1 MGKNKQKN
9 YKFQVYNQ
17 KFGIS
22 LDLHYLCTVNKTL
35 NQTNKVYYMKL
46 RTLFAGAL
54 MLMTGLSA
62 NAENKNPDFISQLM
76 AKMTVEEKL
85 GQLNLLPGTSAT
97 TGELK
102 NSPLMQLVAQ
112 GKLGTILNQTG
123 VDGIRQLQDAAVKK
137 SRLGIPLLIGM
148 DVIHGYETIFP
159 IPLGMSCSW
168 DLQAIEQAARIAAKE
183 ATADG
188 ICWTYSPMVDIAL
201 DARWGRIAEGNGE
214 DPFLGSRIAEAL
226 VRGYQGDFGPENMM
240 ACVKHYALYG
250 GAEAGRD
257 YNTVDMSHIRM
268 YNQFFPPYEAAAK
281 AGAGSVMTS
290 FNIVDYIPATAN
302 RWLIDDVL
310 RKQWGWDGFVVTDY
324 GAIAEIIKHGLGDL
338 SQASVLALKA
348 GTDMDMCSEGFINT
362 LEQSLKE
369 GKVTMAEIDQAC
381 RRVLEAKYKLGLF
394 DNPYRFLDK
403 KRRAK
408 DIYTPEHRK
417 AARELAAESFVLLK
431 NENNLLPL
439 KKQGKIALIGPM
451 ADNRIN
457 MVGTWAPTAANQKY
471 ATLKEAMEKALA
483 GRATLSCAQGCNFT
497 SDSTLQK
504 DAGFYRAT
512 PFKDSEKLKRE
523 AIETAKDADV
533 IICAMGE
540 SAEMSGESSSRATL
554 EIFDV
559 QKELLESLLKLGKP
573 IVLLNFAGRPTV
585 MTWEQNHLPAILQVW
600 FGGSE
605 AGDAICDVI
614 FGDKVPSGKLTTSMP
629 QTTGQE
635 PLYYNYLPTGRPVGE
650 DRKDFAKFGSNY
662 FDVRNDPL
670 YPFGFGLSYTTFEY
684 SDVKLDGRT
693 ASVTV
698 KNTGYYDADE
708 IVQLY
713 IHDVVASI
721 TRPVKEL
728 KGFERIHLKKGESRV
743 VRFEITDDMLKFY
756 DHDLNYVLEPGEFE
770 VMIGPDSSL
779 KHLKK
784 AILRHN

>member
-1 MGKNKQKN
+1 
-9 YKFQVYNQ
+9 
-17 KFGIS
+17 
-22 LDLHYLCTVNKTL
+22 
-35 NQTNKVYYMKL
+35 MKL
-46 RTLFAGAL
+46 RQLLLGVVVLVAG
-54 MLMTGLSA
+54 G
-62 NAENKNPDFISQLM
+62 NAVAQDQKMNDFIDQLM

-85 GQLNLLPGTSAT
+85 GQMNLLPGTSAT

-102 NSPLMQLVAQ
+102 NSPLMTLVAQ
-112 GKLGTILNQTG
+112 GKLGTILNQKG
-123 VDGIRQLQDAAVKK
+123 VEGIRALQDAAVKQ
-137 SRLGIPLLIGM
+137 SRLGIPLLVGM

-168 DLQAIEQAARIAAKE
+168 DLKAIEEAARIAAKE

-214 DPFLGSRIAEAL
+214 DPYLGSRIAEAL
-226 VRGYQGDFGPENMM
+226 VKGYQGDYGPENMM

-290 FNIVDYIPATAN
+290 FNIVDYTPATAN

-310 RKQWGWDGFVVTDY
+310 RQQWGWDGFVVTDY
-324 GAIAEIIKHGLGDL
+324 GAIGEITQHGLGDL
-338 SQASVLALKA
+338 SRASVLALKA

-362 LEQSLKE
+362 LEASLKE
-369 GKVTMAEIDQAC
+369 GQVTMAEIDQAC

-394 DNPYRFLDK
+394 DNPYRFLDL
-403 KRRAK
+403 KRRDK

-417 AARELAAESFVLLK
+417 AARDLAAETFVLLK
-431 NENNLLPL
+431 NEGGLLPL

-451 ADNRIN
+451 GDNRAN
-457 MVGTWAPTAANQKY
+457 MTGTWAPTAVNEKY

-483 GRATLSCAQGCNFT
+483 GRATLTYAQGCNFT

-504 DAGFYRAT
+504 DGGFYRAT
-512 PFKDSEKLKRE
+512 PFKDSEQLKRE
-523 AIETAKDADV
+523 AIEKAKEADV

-540 SAEMSGESSSRATL
+540 SAEMSGECSSRATL
-554 EIFDV
+554 EMFDV
-559 QKELLESLLKLGKP
+559 QRELLEALLELGKP
-573 IVLLNFAGRPTV
+573 LVVLNFAGRPTV
-585 MTWEQNHLPAILQVW
+585 MTWEQAHVPAILQVW

-605 AGDAICDVI
+605 AGDAICDVV

-629 QTTGQE
+629 QATGQE

-650 DRKDFAKFGSNY
+650 DRQSFSKFGSNY

-670 YPFGFGLSYTTFEY
+670 YPFGYGLSYTTFDY
-684 SDVKLDGRT
+684 SDVSLNGRT
-693 ASVTV
+693 ASVVVT
-698 KNTGYYDADE
+698 NTGDYDADE
-708 IVQLY
+708 VVELY

-728 KGFERIHLKKGESRV
+728 KGFERIHLKKGESKV
-743 VRFEITDDMLKFY
+743 VKFEITDDLLKFY
-756 DHDLNYVLEPGEFE
+756 DRDLNYVLEPGDFE
-770 VMIGPDSSL
+770 IMIGPDSSL

-784 AILRHN
+784 AILSVP

>member
-1 MGKNKQKN
+1 MGVLVLLAGQNVLAQ
-9 YKFQVYNQ
+9 NQ
-17 KFGIS
+17 K
-22 LDLHYLCTVNKTL
+22 
-35 NQTNKVYYMKL
+35 
-46 RTLFAGAL
+46 
-54 MLMTGLSA
+54 SA
-62 NAENKNPDFISQLM
+62 QAQDQKMNAFIDRLM

-85 GQLNLLPGTSAT
+85 GQMNLLPGTSAT

-102 NSPLMQLVAQ
+102 DSPLLTLIEQ
-112 GKLGTILNQTG
+112 GKLGTVLNQKG
-123 VDGIRQLQDAAVKK
+123 VEGIRQLQDAARR
-137 SRLGIPLLIGM
+137 SRLGIPVLVGM

-168 DLQAIEQAARIAAKE
+168 DLEAIEQAARIAAKE

-226 VRGYQGDFGPENMM
+226 VKGYQGNYGPENMM

-257 YNTVDMSHIRM
+257 YNTVDMSRIRM

-302 RWLIDDVL
+302 KWLIDDVL

-324 GAIAEIIKHGLGDL
+324 GSIAEITKHGLGDL
-338 SQASVLALKA
+338 QQASVLALKA
-348 GTDMDMCSEGFINT
+348 GTDMDMCAEGFIKT

-381 RRVLEAKYKLGLF
+381 RRVLEAKYILGLF
-394 DNPYRFLDK
+394 DNPYRFLDP
-403 KRRAK
+403 KRHEK
-408 DIYTPEHRK
+408 DIYTLEHRQ
-417 AARELAAESFVLLK
+417 AARQLAAESFVLLK
-431 NENNLLPL
+431 NEKMKELNNERVLPL
-439 KKQGKIALIGPM
+439 KKQGRIALIGPM

-457 MVGTWAPTAANQKY
+457 MAGTWAPTATNERY
-471 ATLKEAMEKALA
+471 VTLKEAMERALA
-483 GRATLSCAQGCNFT
+483 GKATVSYAQGCNFT
-497 SDSTLQK
+497 SDSTIQK
-504 DAGFYRAT
+504 DGGFYRQT
-512 PFKDSEKLKRE
+512 PFKDATLLRRE
-523 AIETAKDADV
+523 ALDIARDADV
-533 IICAMGE
+533 IVCAMGE
-540 SAEMSGESSSRATL
+540 SAEMSGECSSRATL
-554 EIFDV
+554 EMFDT
-559 QKELLESLLKLGKP
+559 QRELLEALLALGKP
-573 IVLLNFAGRPTV
+573 LVVLNFAGRPTV
-585 MTWEQNHLPAILQVW
+585 LTWENDNVPAILQVW

-605 AGDAICDVI
+605 AGDAICDVL
-614 FGDKVPSGKLTTSMP
+614 FGDKVPCGKLTTSMP
-629 QTTGQE
+629 QATGQE

-650 DRKDFAKFGSNY
+650 DLSTFSKFGSNY

-670 YPFGFGLSYTTFEY
+670 FPFGFGLSYTTFGY
-684 SDVKLDGRT
+684 SDIRLNGRK

-698 KNTGYYDADE
+698 TNTGDYDGVE

-728 KGFERIHLKKGESRV
+728 KGFQRIHLKKGESREV
-743 VRFEITDDMLKFY
+743 TFEITDDLLKFY
-756 DHDLNYVLEPGEFE
+756 NSSLDYVLEPGDFE
-770 VMIGPDSSL
+770 IMIGPDSSL

-784 AILRHN
+784 AVLTVE

>member
-1 MGKNKQKN
+1 
-9 YKFQVYNQ
+9 
-17 KFGIS
+17 
-22 LDLHYLCTVNKTL
+22 
-35 NQTNKVYYMKL
+35 MKL
-46 RTLFAGAL
+46 KRLLVGAL
-54 MLMTGLSA
+54 LLLSGLHVTA
-62 NAENKNPDFISQLM
+62 QDTKMNDFISQLM
-76 AKMTVEEKL
+76 ARMTVEEKL
-85 GQLNLLPGTSAT
+85 GQMNLLPGTSAT

-102 NSPLMQLVAQ
+102 NSPLMQLIAQ
-112 GKLGTILNQTG
+112 GKLGTILNQKG

-137 SRLGIPLLIGM
+137 SRLGIPLLVGM

-168 DLQAIEQAARIAAKE
+168 DLAAIEQAARIAAKE

-226 VRGYQGDFGPENMM
+226 VRGYQGNYGPENMM

-268 YNQFFPPYEAAAK
+268 YNQFFPPYQAAAK
-281 AGAGSVMTS
+281 AGAGSFMTS
-290 FNIVDYIPATAN
+290 FNIVDYTPATAN

-310 RKQWGWDGFVVTDY
+310 RKQWQWDGFVVTDY
-324 GAIAEIIKHGLGDL
+324 GAIAEMMKHGLGNL
-338 SQASVLALKA
+338 PQVSALALKA
-348 GTDMDMCSEGFINT
+348 GTDMDMCAEGFIGT

-394 DNPYRFLDK
+394 QNPYRFLDK
-403 KRRAK
+403 KRRTT
-408 DIYTPEHRK
+408 DIYTTEHK
-417 AARELAAESFVLLK
+417 QAARNLAAESFVLLK
-431 NENNLLPL
+431 NQDQLLPL

-451 ADNRIN
+451 AHNRAN
-457 MVGTWAPTAANQKY
+457 MAGTWAPTADNSKY
-471 ATLKEAMEKALA
+471 ITLKEAMEQALA
-483 GRATLSCAQGCNFT
+483 GKATVSYAQGCNFT

-504 DAGFYRAT
+504 DGGFYRAT
-512 PFKDSEKLKRE
+512 PFKDSELLKRE
-523 AIETAKDADV
+523 ALAIAKDADV
-533 IICAMGE
+533 IVCAMGE

-554 EIFDV
+554 EMFDV
-559 QKELLESLLKLGKP
+559 QRELLQALLQLDKP
-573 IVLLNFAGRPTV
+573 VVVLNFAGRPTV
-585 MTWEQNHLPAILQVW
+585 LSWEQAHVPAILQVW

-605 AGDAICDVI
+605 AGDAICDVL

-629 QTTGQE
+629 QVTGQE

-650 DRKDFAKFGSNY
+650 DRKEFQKFGSNY

-670 YPFGFGLSYTTFEY
+670 YPFGYGLSYTTFAY
-684 SDVKLDGRT
+684 SDVTLNGRT
-693 ASVTV
+693 AQVTV
-698 KNTGYYDADE
+698 TNTGNYDADE

-728 KGFERIHLKKGESRV
+728 KGFERIHLKKGESKV
-743 VRFEITDDMLKFY
+743 VKFEITDDLLKFY
-756 DHDLNYVLEPGEFE
+756 NSQLEYVLEPGDFE
-770 VMIGPDSSL
+770 IMIGPDSSL

-784 AILRHN
+784 AVLTIQ

>member
-1 MGKNKQKN
+1 
-9 YKFQVYNQ
+9 
-17 KFGIS
+17 
-22 LDLHYLCTVNKTL
+22 
-35 NQTNKVYYMKL
+35 MKL
-46 RTLFAGAL
+46 RQLLLGVVVLVAG
-54 MLMTGLSA
+54 G
-62 NAENKNPDFISQLM
+62 NAVAQNQKMNDFIDQLM

-85 GQLNLLPGTSAT
+85 GQMNLLPGTSAT

-102 NSPLMQLVAQ
+102 NSPLMALVAQ
-112 GKLGTILNQTG
+112 GKLGTILNQKG
-123 VDGIRQLQDAAVKK
+123 VEGIRALQDAAVKQ
-137 SRLGIPLLIGM
+137 SRLGIPLLVGM

-168 DLQAIEQAARIAAKE
+168 DLKAIEEAARIAAKE

-214 DPFLGSRIAEAL
+214 DPYLGSRIAEAL
-226 VRGYQGDFGPENMM
+226 VKGYQGNYGPENMM

-290 FNIVDYIPATAN
+290 FNIVDYTPATAN

-310 RKQWGWDGFVVTDY
+310 RQQWGWDGFVVTDY
-324 GAIAEIIKHGLGDL
+324 GAIGEITQHGLGDL
-338 SQASVLALKA
+338 SRASVLALKA

-362 LEQSLKE
+362 LEASLKE
-369 GKVTMAEIDQAC
+369 GQVTMAEIDQAC

-394 DNPYRFLDK
+394 DNPYRFLDV
-403 KRRAK
+403 KRRDK

-417 AARELAAESFVLLK
+417 AARDLAAETFVLLK
-431 NENNLLPL
+431 NEGRLLPL

-451 ADNRIN
+451 GDNRAN
-457 MVGTWAPTAANQKY
+457 MTGTWAPTAVNEKY

-483 GRATLSCAQGCNFT
+483 GRATLTYAQGCNFT

-504 DAGFYRAT
+504 DGGFYRAT
-512 PFKDSEKLKRE
+512 PFKDSEQLKRE
-523 AIETAKDADV
+523 AIEKAKEADV

-540 SAEMSGESSSRATL
+540 SAEMSGECSSRATL
-554 EIFDV
+554 EMFDV
-559 QKELLESLLKLGKP
+559 QRELLEELLELGKP
-573 IVLLNFAGRPTV
+573 LVVLNFAGRPTV
-585 MTWEQNHLPAILQVW
+585 MTWEQAHVPAILQVW

-605 AGDAICDVI
+605 AGDAICDVV

-629 QTTGQE
+629 QATGQE

-650 DRKDFAKFGSNY
+650 DRQSFSKFGSNY

-670 YPFGFGLSYTTFEY
+670 YPFGYGMSYTTFDY
-684 SDVKLDGRT
+684 SDVSLNGRT
-693 ASVTV
+693 ASVVVT
-698 KNTGYYDADE
+698 NTGNYDADE
-708 IVQLY
+708 VVELY

-728 KGFERIHLKKGESRV
+728 KGFERIHLKKGESKV
-743 VRFEITDDMLKFY
+743 VKFEITDDLLKFY
-756 DHDLNYVLEPGEFE
+756 DRDLNYVLEPGDFE
-770 VMIGPDSSL
+770 IMIGPDSSL

-784 AILRHN
+784 AILSVP

>member
-1 MGKNKQKN
+1 
-9 YKFQVYNQ
+9 
-17 KFGIS
+17 
-22 LDLHYLCTVNKTL
+22 
-35 NQTNKVYYMKL
+35 MKL
-46 RTLFAGAL
+46 KRLLVGAL
-54 MLMTGLSA
+54 LLLSGLHVTA
-62 NAENKNPDFISQLM
+62 QDTKMNDFISQLM
-76 AKMTVEEKL
+76 ARMTVEEKL
-85 GQLNLLPGTSAT
+85 GQMNLLPGTSAT

-102 NSPLMQLVAQ
+102 NSPLMQLIAQ
-112 GKLGTILNQTG
+112 GKLGTILNQKG

-137 SRLGIPLLIGM
+137 SRLGIPLLVGM

-168 DLQAIEQAARIAAKE
+168 DLAAIEQAARIAAKE

-226 VRGYQGDFGPENMM
+226 VRGYQGNYGPENMM

-268 YNQFFPPYEAAAK
+268 YNQFFPPYQAAAK
-281 AGAGSVMTS
+281 AEAGSFMTS
-290 FNIVDYIPATAN
+290 FNIVDYTPATAN

-310 RKQWGWDGFVVTDY
+310 RKQWQWDGFVVTDY
-324 GAIAEIIKHGLGDL
+324 GAIAEMMKHGLGNL
-338 SQASVLALKA
+338 PQVSALALKA
-348 GTDMDMCSEGFINT
+348 GTDMDMCAEGFIGT

-369 GKVTMAEIDQAC
+369 GKVTMTEIDQAC

-394 DNPYRFLDK
+394 QNPYRFLDK
-403 KRRAK
+403 KRRAT
-408 DIYTPEHRK
+408 DIYTTEHK
-417 AARELAAESFVLLK
+417 QAARNLAAESFVLLK
-431 NENNLLPL
+431 NQDQLLPL

-451 ADNRIN
+451 AHNRAN
-457 MVGTWAPTAANQKY
+457 MAGTWAPTADNSKY
-471 ATLKEAMEKALA
+471 ITLKEAMEQALA
-483 GRATLSCAQGCNFT
+483 GKATVSYAQGCNFT

-504 DAGFYRAT
+504 DGGFYRAT
-512 PFKDSEKLKRE
+512 PFKDSELLKRE
-523 AIETAKDADV
+523 ALAIAKDADV
-533 IICAMGE
+533 IVCAMGE

-554 EIFDV
+554 EMFDV
-559 QKELLESLLKLGKP
+559 QRELLQALLQLDKP
-573 IVLLNFAGRPTV
+573 VVVLNFAGRPTV
-585 MTWEQNHLPAILQVW
+585 LSWEQAHVPAILQVW

-605 AGDAICDVI
+605 AGDAICDVL

-629 QTTGQE
+629 QVTGQE

-650 DRKDFAKFGSNY
+650 DRKEFQKFGSNY

-670 YPFGFGLSYTTFEY
+670 YPFGYGLSYTTFAY
-684 SDVKLDGRT
+684 SDVTLNGRT
-693 ASVTV
+693 AQVTV
-698 KNTGYYDADE
+698 TNTGNYDADE

-713 IHDVVASI
+713 IHDMVASI

-728 KGFERIHLKKGESRV
+728 KGFERIHLKKGESKV
-743 VRFEITDDMLKFY
+743 VKFEITDDLLKFY
-756 DHDLNYVLEPGEFE
+756 NSQLEYVLEPGDFE
-770 VMIGPDSSL
+770 IMIGPDSSL

-784 AILRHN
+784 AVLTIQ

>member
-1 MGKNKQKN
+1 
-9 YKFQVYNQ
+9 
-17 KFGIS
+17 
-22 LDLHYLCTVNKTL
+22 
-35 NQTNKVYYMKL
+35 MKL
-46 RTLFAGAL
+46 KRLLVGAL
-54 MLMTGLSA
+54 LLLSGLHVTA
-62 NAENKNPDFISQLM
+62 QDTKMNDFISQLM
-76 AKMTVEEKL
+76 ARMTVEEKL
-85 GQLNLLPGTSAT
+85 GQMNLLPGTSAT

-102 NSPLMQLVAQ
+102 NSPLMQLIAQ
-112 GKLGTILNQTG
+112 GKLGTILNQKG

-137 SRLGIPLLIGM
+137 SRLGIPLLVGM

-168 DLQAIEQAARIAAKE
+168 DLAAIEQAARIAAKE

-226 VRGYQGDFGPENMM
+226 VRGYQGNYGPENMM

-268 YNQFFPPYEAAAK
+268 YNQFFPPYQAAAK
-281 AGAGSVMTS
+281 AGAGSFMTS
-290 FNIVDYIPATAN
+290 FNIVDYTPATAN

-310 RKQWGWDGFVVTDY
+310 RKQWQWDGFVVTDY
-324 GAIAEIIKHGLGDL
+324 GAIAEMMKHGLGNL
-338 SQASVLALKA
+338 PQVSALALKA
-348 GTDMDMCSEGFINT
+348 GTDMDMCAEGFIGT

-394 DNPYRFLDK
+394 QNPYRFLDK
-403 KRRAK
+403 KRRAT
-408 DIYTPEHRK
+408 DIYTTEHK
-417 AARELAAESFVLLK
+417 QAARNLAAESFVLLK
-431 NENNLLPL
+431 NQDQLLPL

-451 ADNRIN
+451 AHNRAN
-457 MVGTWAPTAANQKY
+457 MAGTWAPTADNSKY
-471 ATLKEAMEKALA
+471 ITLKEAMEQALA
-483 GRATLSCAQGCNFT
+483 GKATVSYAQGCNFT

-504 DAGFYRAT
+504 DGGFYRAT

-523 AIETAKDADV
+523 AIEIAKDADV
-533 IICAMGE
+533 IVCAMGE

-559 QKELLESLLKLGKP
+559 QKDLLESLLELGKP

-585 MTWEQNHLPAILQVW
+585 MTWEHNHLPAILQVW

-605 AGDAICDVI
+605 SGDAICDVL

-650 DRKDFAKFGSNY
+650 DRKEFAKFGSNY
-662 FDVRNDPL
+662 MDVRNDPL

-684 SDVKLDGRT
+684 SDITLDGRT

-698 KNTGYYDADE
+698 KNTGNYDADE

-756 DHDLNYVLEPGEFE
+756 DHNLNYVLEPGEFE
-770 VMIGPDSSL
+770 IMIGPDSSL

-784 AILRHN
+784 AVLLHK

>member
-1 MGKNKQKN
+1 MKLKRLIMGVLVLLAGQNVLAQ
-9 YKFQVYNQ
+9 NQ
-17 KFGIS
+17 K
-22 LDLHYLCTVNKTL
+22 
-35 NQTNKVYYMKL
+35 
-46 RTLFAGAL
+46 
-54 MLMTGLSA
+54 SA
-62 NAENKNPDFISQLM
+62 QAQDQKMNAFIDQLM
-76 AKMTVEEKL
+76 AKMTVGEKL
-85 GQLNLLPGTSAT
+85 GQMNLLPGSSAT

-102 NSPLMQLVAQ
+102 NSPLLTLIEQ
-112 GKLGTILNQTG
+112 GKLGTVLNQTG
-123 VDGIRQLQDAAVKK
+123 VESIRQLQDAARR
-137 SRLGIPLLIGM
+137 SRLGIPVLVGM

-168 DLQAIEQAARIAAKE
+168 NLEAIEQAARIAAKE

-226 VRGYQGDFGPENMM
+226 VKGYQGNYGPENMM

-257 YNTVDMSHIRM
+257 YNTVDMSHVRM

-302 RWLIDDVL
+302 KWLIDDVL
-310 RKQWGWDGFVVTDY
+310 RKQWGWNGFVVTDY
-324 GAIAEIIKHGLGDL
+324 GSIAEITKHGLGDL
-338 SQASVLALKA
+338 QQASVLALKA
-348 GTDMDMCSEGFINT
+348 GTDMDMCAEGYIKT

-381 RRVLEAKYKLGLF
+381 RRVLEAKYILGLF
-394 DNPYRFLDK
+394 DNPYRFLDP
-403 KRRAK
+403 KRHEK
-408 DIYTPEHRK
+408 GIYTLEHRQ
-417 AARELAAESFVLLK
+417 AARQLAAESFVLLK
-431 NENNLLPL
+431 NERIKKINNERVLPL

-457 MVGTWAPTAANQKY
+457 MAGTWAPTAANERY

-483 GRATLSCAQGCNFT
+483 GKATVSYAQGCNFT
-497 SDSTLQK
+497 SDSTIQK
-504 DAGFYRAT
+504 DGGFYRAT
-512 PFKDSEKLKRE
+512 PFKDATLLRRE
-523 AIETAKDADV
+523 ALDIARDADV
-533 IICAMGE
+533 IVCAMGE
-540 SAEMSGESSSRATL
+540 SAEMSGECSSRATL
-554 EIFDV
+554 EMFDT
-559 QKELLESLLKLGKP
+559 QRELLEALLALGKP
-573 IVLLNFAGRPTV
+573 LVVLNFAGRPTV
-585 MTWEQNHLPAILQVW
+585 LTWENDNVPAILQVW

-605 AGDAICDVI
+605 AGDAICDVL
-614 FGDKVPSGKLTTSMP
+614 FGDKVPCGKLTTSMP
-629 QTTGQE
+629 QATGQE

-650 DRKDFAKFGSNY
+650 DLSTFSKFGSNY

-670 YPFGFGLSYTTFEY
+670 FPFGFGLSYTTFDY
-684 SDVKLDGRT
+684 SDIRLNGRK

-698 KNTGYYDADE
+698 TNTGDYDGVE

-728 KGFERIHLKKGESRV
+728 KGFQRIHLKKGESREV
-743 VRFEITDDMLKFY
+743 TFEITDDLLKFY
-756 DHDLNYVLEPGEFE
+756 NSSLDYVLEPGDFE
-770 VMIGPDSSL
+770 IMIGPDSSL

-784 AILRHN
+784 AVLTVE

>member
-1 MGKNKQKN
+1 
-9 YKFQVYNQ
+9 
-17 KFGIS
+17 
-22 LDLHYLCTVNKTL
+22 
-35 NQTNKVYYMKL
+35 MKL
-46 RTLFAGAL
+46 RQVLMGVMLLGAMCAMGEDKL
-54 MLMTGLSA
+54 M
-62 NAENKNPDFISQLM
+62 NEFIDQLM

-85 GQLNLLPGTSAT
+85 GQMNLLPGTSAT

-102 NSPLMQLVAQ
+102 DSPLLQLVAQ
-112 GKLGTILNQTG
+112 GKLGTILNQKG
-123 VDGIRQLQDAAVKK
+123 VEGIKALQDAAVKQ
-137 SRLGIPLLIGM
+137 SRLGIPLLVGM

-159 IPLGMSCSW
+159 IPLAMSCSW
-168 DLQAIEQAARIAAKE
+168 DLKAIEEAARIAAKE

-226 VRGYQGDFGPENMM
+226 VRGYQGNFGPENMM

-290 FNIVDYIPATAN
+290 FNIVDYTPATAN

-310 RKQWGWDGFVVTDY
+310 RQQWGWDGFVVTDY
-324 GAIAEIIKHGLGDL
+324 GAIGEITKHGLGDQN
-338 SQASVLALKA
+338 QASVLALKA

-369 GKVTMAEIDQAC
+369 GRVTMAEIDQAC

-394 DNPYRFLDK
+394 DNPYRFLNE
-403 KRRAK
+403 KRRNQ

-417 AARELAAESFVLLK
+417 AARDLTAETFVLLK
-431 NENNLLPL
+431 NEGRLLPL

-451 ADNRIN
+451 GDNRAN
-457 MVGTWAPTAANQKY
+457 MTGTWAPTAVNEKY
-471 ATLKEAMEKALA
+471 ATLKEAMERALK
-483 GRATLSCAQGCNFT
+483 GKATLSYAQGCNFT

-504 DAGFYRAT
+504 DGGFYRAT
-512 PFKDSEKLKRE
+512 PFKDSEAMKRE
-523 AIETAKDADV
+523 ALSIAKDADV
-533 IICAMGE
+533 IVCAMGE
-540 SAEMSGESSSRATL
+540 SAEMSGECSSRATL
-554 EIFDV
+554 EMFDV
-559 QKELLESLLKLGKP
+559 QRELLEALLELGKP
-573 IVLLNFAGRPTV
+573 LVVLNFAGRPTV
-585 MTWEQNHLPAILQVW
+585 MTWEQAHVPAILQVW

-629 QTTGQE
+629 QVTGQE

-650 DRKDFAKFGSNY
+650 DRKDFSKFGSNY

-670 YPFGFGLSYTTFEY
+670 YPFGYGLSYTSFEY
-684 SDVKLDGRT
+684 SDVSLDGRT

-698 KNTGYYDADE
+698 KNTGDYDGDE

-728 KGFERIHLKKGESRV
+728 KGFERIHLRKGESKV
-743 VRFEITDDMLKFY
+743 VKFEITDELLKFY
-756 DHDLNYVLEPGEFE
+756 DRDLNYVLEPGDFE
-770 VMIGPDSSL
+770 IMIGPDSSL

-784 AILRHN
+784 AVLTR

>member
-1 MGKNKQKN
+1 
-9 YKFQVYNQ
+9 
-17 KFGIS
+17 
-22 LDLHYLCTVNKTL
+22 
-35 NQTNKVYYMKL
+35 MKL
-46 RTLFAGAL
+46 KRLLVGAL
-54 MLMTGLSA
+54 LLLSGLHVTA
-62 NAENKNPDFISQLM
+62 QDTKMNDFISQLM
-76 AKMTVEEKL
+76 AKMTIEEKL
-85 GQLNLLPGTSAT
+85 GQMNLLPGTSAT

-102 NSPLMQLVAQ
+102 NSPLMQLIAQ
-112 GKLGTILNQTG
+112 GKLGTILNQKG

-137 SRLGIPLLIGM
+137 SRLGIPLLVGM

-168 DLQAIEQAARIAAKE
+168 DLAAIEQAARIAAKE

-226 VRGYQGDFGPENMM
+226 VRGYQGNYGPENMM

-268 YNQFFPPYEAAAK
+268 YNQFFPPYQAAAK
-281 AGAGSVMTS
+281 AGAGSFMTS
-290 FNIVDYIPATAN
+290 FNIVDYTPATAN

-310 RKQWGWDGFVVTDY
+310 RKQWQWDGFVVTDY
-324 GAIAEIIKHGLGDL
+324 GAIAEMMKHGLGNL
-338 SQASVLALKA
+338 PQVSALALKA
-348 GTDMDMCSEGFINT
+348 GTDMDMCAEGFIGT

-394 DNPYRFLDK
+394 QNPYRFLDK
-403 KRRAK
+403 KRRAT
-408 DIYTPEHRK
+408 DIYTTEHK
-417 AARELAAESFVLLK
+417 QAARNLATESFVLLK
-431 NENNLLPL
+431 NQDQLLPL

-451 ADNRIN
+451 AHNRAN
-457 MVGTWAPTAANQKY
+457 MAGTWAPTADNSKY
-471 ATLKEAMEKALA
+471 ITLKEAMEQALA
-483 GRATLSCAQGCNFT
+483 GKATVSYAQGCNFT

-504 DAGFYRAT
+504 DGGFYRAT
-512 PFKDSEKLKRE
+512 PFKDSELLKRE
-523 AIETAKDADV
+523 ALAIAKDADV
-533 IICAMGE
+533 IVCAMGE

-554 EIFDV
+554 EMFDV
-559 QKELLESLLKLGKP
+559 QRELLQDLLQLGKP
-573 IVLLNFAGRPTV
+573 LVVLNFAGRPTV
-585 MTWEQNHLPAILQVW
+585 LSWEQAHVPAILQVW

-605 AGDAICDVI
+605 AGDAICDVL

-629 QTTGQE
+629 QVTGQE

-650 DRKDFAKFGSNY
+650 DRQEFQKFASNY

-670 YPFGFGLSYTTFEY
+670 YPFGYGLSYTTFAY
-684 SDVKLDGRT
+684 SDVTLNGRT
-693 ASVTV
+693 AQVTV
-698 KNTGYYDADE
+698 TNTGNYDADE

-728 KGFERIHLKKGESRV
+728 KGFERIHLKKGESKV
-743 VRFEITDDMLKFY
+743 VKFEITDDLLKFY
-756 DHDLNYVLEPGEFE
+756 NSQLEYVLEPGDFE
-770 VMIGPDSSL
+770 IMIGPDSSL

-784 AILRHN
+784 AVLTVQ

>member
-1 MGKNKQKN
+1 
-9 YKFQVYNQ
+9 
-17 KFGIS
+17 
-22 LDLHYLCTVNKTL
+22 
-35 NQTNKVYYMKL
+35 MKL
-46 RTLFAGAL
+46 KRLLVGAL
-54 MLMTGLSA
+54 LLLSGLHVTA
-62 NAENKNPDFISQLM
+62 QDTKMNDFISQLM
-76 AKMTVEEKL
+76 ARMTVEEKL
-85 GQLNLLPGTSAT
+85 GQMNLLPGTSAT

-102 NSPLMQLVAQ
+102 NSPLMQLIAQ
-112 GKLGTILNQTG
+112 GKLGTILNQKG

-137 SRLGIPLLIGM
+137 SRLGIPLLVGM

-168 DLQAIEQAARIAAKE
+168 DLAAIEQAARIAAKE

-226 VRGYQGDFGPENMM
+226 VRGYQGNYGPENMM

-268 YNQFFPPYEAAAK
+268 YNQFFPPYQAAAK
-281 AGAGSVMTS
+281 AGAGSFMTS
-290 FNIVDYIPATAN
+290 FNIVDYTPATAN

-310 RKQWGWDGFVVTDY
+310 RKQWQWDGFVVTDY
-324 GAIAEIIKHGLGDL
+324 GAIAEMMKHGLGNL
-338 SQASVLALKA
+338 PQVSALALKA
-348 GTDMDMCSEGFINT
+348 GTDMDMYAEGFIGT

-394 DNPYRFLDK
+394 QNPYRFLDK
-403 KRRAK
+403 KRRAT
-408 DIYTPEHRK
+408 DIYTTEHK
-417 AARELAAESFVLLK
+417 QAARNLAAESFVLLK
-431 NENNLLPL
+431 NQDQLLPL

-451 ADNRIN
+451 AHNRAN
-457 MVGTWAPTAANQKY
+457 MAGTWAPTADNSKY
-471 ATLKEAMEKALA
+471 ITLKEAMEQALA
-483 GRATLSCAQGCNFT
+483 GKATVSYAQGCNFT

-504 DAGFYRAT
+504 DGGFYRAT
-512 PFKDSEKLKRE
+512 PFKDSELLKRE
-523 AIETAKDADV
+523 ALAIARDADV
-533 IICAMGE
+533 IVCAMGE

-554 EIFDV
+554 EMFDV
-559 QKELLESLLKLGKP
+559 QRELLQALLQLDKP
-573 IVLLNFAGRPTV
+573 VVVLNFAGRPTV
-585 MTWEQNHLPAILQVW
+585 LSWEQAHVPAILQVW

-605 AGDAICDVI
+605 AGDAICDVL

-629 QTTGQE
+629 QVTGQE

-650 DRKDFAKFGSNY
+650 DRKEFQKFGSNY

-670 YPFGFGLSYTTFEY
+670 YPFGYGLSYTTFAY
-684 SDVKLDGRT
+684 SDVTLNGRT
-693 ASVTV
+693 AQVTV
-698 KNTGYYDADE
+698 TNTGNYDADE

-713 IHDVVASI
+713 IHDMVASI

-728 KGFERIHLKKGESRV
+728 KGFERIHLKKGESKV
-743 VRFEITDDMLKFY
+743 VKFEITDDLLKFY
-756 DHDLNYVLEPGEFE
+756 NSQLEYVLEPGDFE
-770 VMIGPDSSL
+770 IMIGPDSSL

-784 AILRHN
+784 AVLTIQ

>member
-1 MGKNKQKN
+1 
-9 YKFQVYNQ
+9 
-17 KFGIS
+17 
-22 LDLHYLCTVNKTL
+22 
-35 NQTNKVYYMKL
+35 MKL
-46 RTLFAGAL
+46 KRLLVGAL
-54 MLMTGLSA
+54 LLLSGLHVTA
-62 NAENKNPDFISQLM
+62 QDTKMNDFISQLM
-76 AKMTVEEKL
+76 ARMTVEEKL
-85 GQLNLLPGTSAT
+85 GQMNLLPGTSAT

-102 NSPLMQLVAQ
+102 NSPLMQLIAQ
-112 GKLGTILNQTG
+112 GKLGTILNQKG

-137 SRLGIPLLIGM
+137 SRLGIPLLVGM

-168 DLQAIEQAARIAAKE
+168 DLAAIEQAARIAAKE

-226 VRGYQGDFGPENMM
+226 VRGYQGNYGPENMM

-268 YNQFFPPYEAAAK
+268 YNQFFPPYQAAAK
-281 AGAGSVMTS
+281 AGAGSFMTS
-290 FNIVDYIPATAN
+290 FNIVDYTPATAN

-310 RKQWGWDGFVVTDY
+310 RKQWQWDGFVVTDY
-324 GAIAEIIKHGLGDL
+324 GAIAEMMKHGLGNL
-338 SQASVLALKA
+338 PQVSALALKA
-348 GTDMDMCSEGFINT
+348 GTDMDMCAEGFIGT

-394 DNPYRFLDK
+394 QNPYRFLDK
-403 KRRAK
+403 KRRAT
-408 DIYTPEHRK
+408 DIYTTEHK
-417 AARELAAESFVLLK
+417 QAARNLAAESFVLLK
-431 NENNLLPL
+431 NQDQLLPL

-451 ADNRIN
+451 AHNRAN
-457 MVGTWAPTAANQKY
+457 MAGTWAPTADNSKY
-471 ATLKEAMEKALA
+471 ITLKEAMEQALA
-483 GRATLSCAQGCNFT
+483 GKATVSYAQGCNFT

-504 DAGFYRAT
+504 DGGFYRAT
-512 PFKDSEKLKRE
+512 PFKDSELLKRE
-523 AIETAKDADV
+523 ALAIARDADV
-533 IICAMGE
+533 IVCAMGE

-554 EIFDV
+554 EMFDV
-559 QKELLESLLKLGKP
+559 QRELLQALLQLDKP
-573 IVLLNFAGRPTV
+573 VVVLNFAGRPTV
-585 MTWEQNHLPAILQVW
+585 LSWEQAHVPAILQVW

-605 AGDAICDVI
+605 AGDAICDVL

-629 QTTGQE
+629 QVTGQE

-650 DRKDFAKFGSNY
+650 DRKEFQKFGSNY

-670 YPFGFGLSYTTFEY
+670 YPFGYGLSYTTFAY
-684 SDVKLDGRT
+684 SDVTLNGRT
-693 ASVTV
+693 AQVTV
-698 KNTGYYDADE
+698 TNTGNYDADE

-713 IHDVVASI
+713 IHDMVASI

-728 KGFERIHLKKGESRV
+728 KGFERIHLKKGESKV
-743 VRFEITDDMLKFY
+743 VKFEITDDLLKFY
-756 DHDLNYVLEPGEFE
+756 NSQLEYVLEPGDFE
-770 VMIGPDSSL
+770 IMIGPDSSL

-784 AILRHN
+784 AVLTIQ

>member
-1 MGKNKQKN
+1 
-9 YKFQVYNQ
+9 
-17 KFGIS
+17 
-22 LDLHYLCTVNKTL
+22 
-35 NQTNKVYYMKL
+35 MKL
-46 RTLFAGAL
+46 KRLLVGAL
-54 MLMTGLSA
+54 LLLSGLHVTA
-62 NAENKNPDFISQLM
+62 QDTKMNDFISQLM
-76 AKMTVEEKL
+76 ARMTVEEKL
-85 GQLNLLPGTSAT
+85 GQMNLLPGTSAT

-102 NSPLMQLVAQ
+102 NSPLMQLIAQ
-112 GKLGTILNQTG
+112 GKLGTILNQKG

-137 SRLGIPLLIGM
+137 SRLGIPLLVGM

-168 DLQAIEQAARIAAKE
+168 DLAAIEQAARIAAKE

-226 VRGYQGDFGPENMM
+226 VRGYQGNYGPENMM

-268 YNQFFPPYEAAAK
+268 YNQFFPPYQAAAK
-281 AGAGSVMTS
+281 AGAGSFMTS
-290 FNIVDYIPATAN
+290 FNIVDYTPATAN

-310 RKQWGWDGFVVTDY
+310 RKQWQWEGFVVTDY
-324 GAIAEIIKHGLGDL
+324 GAIAEMMKHGLGNL
-338 SQASVLALKA
+338 PQVSALALKA
-348 GTDMDMCSEGFINT
+348 GTDMDMCAEGFIGT

-394 DNPYRFLDK
+394 QNPYRFLDK
-403 KRRAK
+403 KRRAT
-408 DIYTPEHRK
+408 DIYTTEHK
-417 AARELAAESFVLLK
+417 QAARNLAAESFVLLK
-431 NENNLLPL
+431 NQDQLLPL

-451 ADNRIN
+451 AHNRAN
-457 MVGTWAPTAANQKY
+457 MAGTWAPTADNSKY
-471 ATLKEAMEKALA
+471 ITLKEAMEQALA
-483 GRATLSCAQGCNFT
+483 GKATVSYAQGCNFT

-504 DAGFYRAT
+504 DGGFYRAT
-512 PFKDSEKLKRE
+512 PFKDSELLKRE
-523 AIETAKDADV
+523 ALAIAKDADV
-533 IICAMGE
+533 IVCAMGE

-554 EIFDV
+554 EMFDV
-559 QKELLESLLKLGKP
+559 QRELLQALLQLDKP
-573 IVLLNFAGRPTV
+573 VVVLNFAGRPTV
-585 MTWEQNHLPAILQVW
+585 LSWEQAHVPAILQVW

-605 AGDAICDVI
+605 AGDAICDVL

-629 QTTGQE
+629 QVTGQE

-650 DRKDFAKFGSNY
+650 DRKEFQKFGSNY

-670 YPFGFGLSYTTFEY
+670 YPFGYGLSYTTFAY
-684 SDVKLDGRT
+684 SDVTLNGRT
-693 ASVTV
+693 AQVTV
-698 KNTGYYDADE
+698 TNTGNYDADE

-728 KGFERIHLKKGESRV
+728 KGFERIHLKKGESKV
-743 VRFEITDDMLKFY
+743 VKFEITDDLLKFY
-756 DHDLNYVLEPGEFE
+756 NSQLEYVLEPGDFE
-770 VMIGPDSSL
+770 IMIGPDSSL

-784 AILRHN
+784 AVLTIQ

>member
-1 MGKNKQKN
+1 
-9 YKFQVYNQ
+9 
-17 KFGIS
+17 
-22 LDLHYLCTVNKTL
+22 
-35 NQTNKVYYMKL
+35 MKL
-46 RTLFAGAL
+46 KRLLVGAL
-54 MLMTGLSA
+54 LLLSGLHVTA
-62 NAENKNPDFISQLM
+62 QDTKMNDFISQLM
-76 AKMTVEEKL
+76 ARMTVEEKL
-85 GQLNLLPGTSAT
+85 GQMNLLPGTSAT

-102 NSPLMQLVAQ
+102 NSPLMQLIAQ
-112 GKLGTILNQTG
+112 GKLGTILNQKG

-137 SRLGIPLLIGM
+137 SRLGIPLLVGM

-168 DLQAIEQAARIAAKE
+168 DLAAIEQAARIAAKE

-226 VRGYQGDFGPENMM
+226 VRGYQGNYGPENMM

-268 YNQFFPPYEAAAK
+268 YNQFFPPYQAAAK
-281 AGAGSVMTS
+281 AGAGSFMTS
-290 FNIVDYIPATAN
+290 FNIVDYTPATAN

-310 RKQWGWDGFVVTDY
+310 RKQWQWDGFVVTDY
-324 GAIAEIIKHGLGDL
+324 GAIAEMMKHGLGNL
-338 SQASVLALKA
+338 PQVSALALKA
-348 GTDMDMCSEGFINT
+348 GTDMDMCAEGFIGT

-394 DNPYRFLDK
+394 QNPYRFLDK
-403 KRRAK
+403 KRRAT
-408 DIYTPEHRK
+408 DIYTTEHK
-417 AARELAAESFVLLK
+417 QAARNLAAESFVLLK
-431 NENNLLPL
+431 NQDQLLPL

-451 ADNRIN
+451 AHNRAN
-457 MVGTWAPTAANQKY
+457 MAGTWAPTADNSKY
-471 ATLKEAMEKALA
+471 ITLKEAMEQALA
-483 GRATLSCAQGCNFT
+483 GKATVSYAQGCNFT

-504 DAGFYRAT
+504 DGGFYRAT
-512 PFKDSEKLKRE
+512 PFKDSELLKRE
-523 AIETAKDADV
+523 ALAIAKDADV
-533 IICAMGE
+533 IVCAMGE

-554 EIFDV
+554 EMFDV
-559 QKELLESLLKLGKP
+559 QRELLQALLQLDKP
-573 IVLLNFAGRPTV
+573 VVVLNFAGRPTV
-585 MTWEQNHLPAILQVW
+585 LSWEQAHVPAILQVW

-605 AGDAICDVI
+605 AGDAICDVL

-629 QTTGQE
+629 QVTGQE

-650 DRKDFAKFGSNY
+650 DRKEFQKFGSNY

-670 YPFGFGLSYTTFEY
+670 YPFGYGLSYTTFAY
-684 SDVKLDGRT
+684 SDVTLNGRT
-693 ASVTV
+693 AQVTV
-698 KNTGYYDADE
+698 TNTGNYDADE

-728 KGFERIHLKKGESRV
+728 KGFERIHLKKGESKV
-743 VRFEITDDMLKFY
+743 VKFEIIDDLLKFY
-756 DHDLNYVLEPGEFE
+756 NSQLEYVLEPGDFE
-770 VMIGPDSSL
+770 IMIGPDSSL

-784 AILRHN
+784 AVLTIQ